1 MRRPTIQV
9 KRCVPASMTASM
21 KAVRRRA
28 AYAGIKLSTTRA
40 LARNGWAAGIVI
52 ASLLMI
58 PCPPTAQ
65 LGPWGW
71 AAGIGI
77 QVASAAGW
85 LALRLRP
92 AWFGFDVLLVVTW
105 LLPVDVAAMQ
115 WLAGGWSAPYHE
127 LYLPALVLGSAGLPL
142 RRFLPFAV
150 AVTALALA
158 PALYAPDGGAL
169 TGMLAELAVWTFV
182 IGALSVLMERVRG
195 QARLARSDV
204 LTQLGN
210 RRALE
215 ERFEVP
221 RTGMLTLGIGDLD
234 GFKQINDRHG
244 HLAGDACLATV
255 AQTLAGHARD
265 GDHVFRWGGDEFAV
279 LLPGTAEDAAPAIFE
294 RLEAAVAEHVR
305 DPGGAPVRI
314 TFGWAGGDAGTD
326 LRTLTARADATLLRR
341 KPALRSTARW

>member
-1 MRRPTIQV
+1 VSITSNV
-9 KRCVPASMTASM
+9 E
-21 KAVRRRA
+21 AVRQSRRRA

-52 ASLLMI
+52 ASLLML

-65 LGPWGW
+65 LGQWGW
-71 AAGIGI
+71 VVGVGI
-77 QVASAAGW
+77 QALSAAGC
-85 LALRLRP
+85 LALCLRP
-92 AWFGFDVLLVVTW
+92 AWFSFEVLLVVTW
-105 LLPVDVAAMQ
+105 LLPLDLAAMQ

-142 RRFLPFAV
+142 RRFLPFGV
-150 AVTALALA
+150 AVGALALA
-158 PALYAPDGGAL
+158 PALYAPDRDGL
-169 TGMLAELAVWTFV
+169 VRMLAELAVWTFV

-215 ERFEVP
+215 ERFEAP
-221 RTGMLTLGIGDLD
+221 RTGTITLGIGDLD
-234 GFKQINDRHG
+234 GFKGINDRHG
-244 HLAGDACLATV
+244 HLAGDACLAAV
-255 AQTLAGHARD
+255 ANTLAQHARE

-279 LLPGTAEDAAPAIFE
+279 LLPGTEVEAAPAIFE
-294 RLEAAVAEHVR
+294 RLEAAVAGQVR
-305 DPGGAPVRI
+305 APDGAPVHI
-314 TFGWAGGDAGTD
+314 TFGWAGGDADTD

-341 KPALRSTARW
+341 KTALRSSTRW